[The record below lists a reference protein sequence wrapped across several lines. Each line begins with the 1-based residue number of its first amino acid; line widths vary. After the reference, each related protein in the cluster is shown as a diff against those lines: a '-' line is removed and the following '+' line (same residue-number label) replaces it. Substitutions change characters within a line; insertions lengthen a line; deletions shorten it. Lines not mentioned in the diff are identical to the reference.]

1 MEVKLVVRT
10 LDVFELFSKEGKPL
24 SLTDMGARSTCRCPA
39 RWRWFAPWWP
49 RAISTRPRK
58 RGGYFPTR
66 KMLLVCQSIDAAD
79 QVLELVR
86 PFLEE
91 LRNIS
96 QETAVLGKRQDGQV
110 IYLDV
115 ALSHQPIRYHVQ
127 VGESRAAH
135 TNSIGKAIF
144 PCSTR
149 RNRKR
154 CWPRRTGAPSPRAP
168 SPRARPSCVTWRKP
182 RRAAGPTTWAR
193 AWKTWRPSPCRSSW
207 PRVVCGFHR
216 RPVRARMERNWDAHV
231 ETFAANRRRLRQA
244 IAVHEGAVADR
255 ALRIRRRP
263 AATAASGRPI

>member
-24 SLTDMGARSTCRCPA
+24 SLTDMARALDVPMSSTLALVRTLVA
-39 RWRWFAPWWP
+39 KGYLYE
-49 RAISTRPRK
+49 TRK
-58 RGGYFPTR
+58 RGGYFPR
-66 KMLLVCQSIDAAD
+66 ARCCFVCQSIDAAD

-127 VGESRAAH
+127 VGESRAAQY

-144 PCSTR
+144 PMLDEKEQKALLAKA
-149 RNRKR
+149 N
-154 CWPRRTGAPSPRAP
+154 WRAP
-168 SPRARPSCVTWRKP
+168 HSRTIATREAFLRDMAQTKARGWSSNV
-182 RRAAGPTTWAR
+182 AR

-207 PRVVCGFHR
+207 PPEWYAVSIVG
-216 RPVRARMERNWDAHV
+216 PYERMERNWDAHV
-231 ETFAANRRRLRQA
+231 ETLLQTGARLRQA
-244 IAVHEGAVADR
+244 IAVHEGQ
-255 ALRIRRRP
+255 
-263 AATAASGRPI
+263 

>member
-24 SLTDMGARSTCRCPA
+24 SLTDMARALDVPMSSTLALVRTLV
-39 RWRWFAPWWP
+39 
-49 RAISTRPRK
+49 SKGYLYETRK

-110 IYLDV
+110 VYLDV
-115 ALSHQPIRYHVQ
+115 VLSHQPIRYHAL

-135 TNSIGKAIF
+135 TNSIGKAII
-144 PCSTR
+144 SMLEEKEQKALLAKANWRALTSRTLTTR
-149 RNRKR
+149 EAFLQDMAQ
-154 CWPRRTGAPSPRAP
+154 TGARGWS
-168 SPRARPSCVTWRKP
+168 SNVGESVEDL
-182 RRAAGPTTWAR
+182 AAVALPFQLASEWYAVSIVGPYD
-193 AWKTWRPSPCRSSW
+193 
-207 PRVVCGFHR
+207 
-216 RPVRARMERNWDAHV
+216 RMERNWDAHV
-231 ETFAANRRRLRQA
+231 ETLLKTGARLRQA
-244 IAVHEGAVADR
+244 IAVHEGQ
-255 ALRIRRRP
+255 
-263 AATAASGRPI
+263 